1 VDRSLYTAALFLH
14 VVGALLLIATL
25 TLEGIALWQMRR
37 AAMVERVRDS
47 VAIASLTRQVG
58 PASAV
63 GILLPGLYMTAT
75 TWGFIPWIG
84 TSLIAWLV
92 VGVLGAVNGIRLG
105 SLGRAVAAG
114 GEGFSTELATRVKDP
129 LFAASW
135 RLRVAI
141 VLGIVFLMT
150 GKPGLWES
158 LLVIAAAAAVGVV
171 SSLPAWRAASY
182 RAVAPQ
188 RRP

>member
-1 VDRSLYTAALFLH
+1 MDRSLYTAALFLH
-14 VVGALLLIATL
+14 VVGALLLMATL
-25 TLEGIALWQMRR
+25 TVEGIALWQIRR
-37 AAMVERVRDS
+37 APTVERVRDS
-47 VAIASLTRQVG
+47 AAIASVTRQVG

-92 VGVLGAVNGIRLG
+92 VGALGAVNSIRLG

-114 GEGFSTELATRVKDP
+114 GGRFST
-129 LFAASW
+129 
-135 RLRVAI
+135 
-141 VLGIVFLMT
+141 
-150 GKPGLWES
+150 
-158 LLVIAAAAAVGVV
+158 AAAVGIA

-182 RAVAPQ
+182 RAIAPQ
-188 RRP
+188 RRS